1 MLRKSRLTICIDET
15 AVGNFIELE
24 GERHEI
30 VRFAKALGYGRADF
44 ITSKLSSD
52 LLAGRE
58 GTGGAA

>member
-15 AVGNFIELE
+15 EAGSFIELE

-44 ITSKLSSD
+44 ITASYPD